1 MHTGREAERDPSS
14 FSSFPCWLRQW
25 DRALLSA
32 SGLHF
37 PAVIC
42 TCLGLKSSYM
52 FPLWSPVSSESGFE
66 EDTPCILQKGPRGL
80 VCTQPAGVCPALGLW
95 TSPVWS
101 KARLLF
107 MLLGYQPISMPH
119 SPCTGL
125 GGLAVEV
132 ARDWAGWPLHFRKEA
147 LGLTGK
153 FWGAGLLK
161 SILECY

>member
-1 MHTGREAERDPSS
+1 MHTGREAKCDPSS
-14 FSSFPCWLRQW
+14 FSSFPCWLSPW

-32 SGLHF
+32 SGLNF
-37 PAVIC
+37 SAVIC

-52 FPLWSPVSSESGFE
+52 FSPWSPVSRESGFE
-66 EDTPCILQKGPRGL
+66 EDSPCTLQKEPEGPGL
-80 VCTQPAGVCPALGLW
+80 YTDWVCPALGQW

-101 KARLLF
+101 KAHSLF
-107 MLLGYQPISMPH
+107 ILLGCQPISMPH

-132 ARDWAGWPLHFRKEA
+132 ARDLAGWPLHFRKEA